1 MEFCDAVPVDDLLI
15 LRARGERRG
24 NVAVVR
30 ETYECKI
37 SIIVGFWRFLS
48 FSVGRVASWTV
59 VKLTCQQ
66 ARAGDCGRLGAD
78 GCARRSVKS
87 PGEMKDSVKGLI
99 WSVQIDE
106 NPMRPRLQ
114 LGQRQLGE

>member
-66 ARAGDCGRLGAD
+66 AKAEVFGRLEKS
-78 GCARRSVKS
+78 GCARAIRRKS
-87 PGEMKDSVKGLI
+87 REMKDSVKGLI

-106 NPMRPRLQ
+106 NPMRPRVQ